1 MDKPSSCYNHDYDQD
16 WLLLRDPLREQTVL
30 ATLTFT
36 LDSRFLSS
44 RAGTVINITIN
55 MNRAKT
61 MNMTMN
67 ITINMTMNRDKCD
80 IKLTSPFKF
89 KTGRSDCVPTDL
101 ERPYASSKPENHP
114 LLSGTAQQT
123 LDFLY
128 R

>member
-36 LDSRFLSS
+36 LDSRFLSW
-44 RAGTVINITIN
+44 RAGTVS
-55 MNRAKT
+55 
-61 MNMTMN
+61 N
-67 ITINMTMNRDKCD
+67 ITINMTMNIMTMTMTINMNRDKCD

>member
-1 MDKPSSCYNHDYDQD
+1 MASVPT
-16 WLLLRDPLREQTVL
+16 PIIITFI
-30 ATLTFT
+30 LT
-36 LDSRFLSS
+36 
-44 RAGTVINITIN
+44 TI
-55 MNRAKT
+55 AK
-61 MNMTMN
+61 
-67 ITINMTMNRDKCD
+67 NRDKCD
-80 IKLTSPFKF
+80 IKLTSAFKF

>member
-1 MDKPSSCYNHDYDQD
+1 M
-16 WLLLRDPLREQTVL
+16 L

>member
-1 MDKPSSCYNHDYDQD
+1 M
-16 WLLLRDPLREQTVL
+16 LLRDPLREQTVL

-44 RAGTVINITIN
+44 RAGTVI
-55 MNRAKT
+55 
-61 MNMTMN
+61 N

>member
-1 MDKPSSCYNHDYDQD
+1 M
-16 WLLLRDPLREQTVL
+16 L

-36 LDSRFLSS
+36 LDSRFLSW
-44 RAGTVINITIN
+44 RAGTIINITIN
-55 MNRAKT
+55 MTMNRDKT
-61 MNMTMN
+61 MNIMN
-67 ITINMTMNRDKCD
+67 RDMNMNMTMNRDKCD

-89 KTGRSDCVPTDL
+89 KTGRSDCVSTDL